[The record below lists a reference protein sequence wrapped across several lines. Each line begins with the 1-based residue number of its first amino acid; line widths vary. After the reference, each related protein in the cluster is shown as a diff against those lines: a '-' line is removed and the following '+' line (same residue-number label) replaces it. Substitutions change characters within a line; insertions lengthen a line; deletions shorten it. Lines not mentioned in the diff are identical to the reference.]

1 MGLRGKRAELT
12 IVVSRADK
20 ARDGHRTSPRKS
32 GNEDNFFAG
41 VAPLGQAFEAQVNL
55 DNNFAAANFPLS
67 ITRVFSTM
75 IGGLSNLAQSVLMVS
90 LNCCSN
96 SSLLITG

>member
-1 MGLRGKRAELT
+1 M
-12 IVVSRADK
+12 
-20 ARDGHRTSPRKS
+20 
-32 GNEDNFFAG
+32 
-41 VAPLGQAFEAQVNL
+41 